1 MLYLDR
7 LTHVGSVVTYRQR
20 HAQNLPLLSTARADG
35 PCLCWGCC
43 LASLM
48 WHRAQ
53 EAVKTHGEQIQSSD
67 MLAQFRSLKM
77 RSWLVSR
84 QLSSTSTSTGQAPN
98 TGPSVQPVLNTTVQ
112 MFVKE
117 NKERCRA
124 GARSGQKFEICSS
137 KALSLWSPFDTL

>member
-1 MLYLDR
+1 MLGR
-7 LTHVGSVVTYRQR
+7 SVVTHRQR
-20 HAQNLPLLSTARADG
+20 HAQFASSFHSQSRWTLSLLGMLPGLTD
-35 PCLCWGCC
+35 
-43 LASLM
+43 
-48 WHRAQ
+48 AQ
-53 EAVKTHGEQIQSSD
+53 EAIKTHGEKSQSSD

-98 TGPSVQPVLNTTVQ
+98 TGPSVQSVPNTTVQ

-124 GARSGQKFEICSS
+124 GARSGQKFEIFSS
-137 KALSLWSPFDTL
+137 KALSLWSPLDTL